1 MKDIIIAII
10 TSRVTW
16 IAIEL
21 IAVGILVFFVVK
33 ASKRNKAIR
42 ADAQKRTEAYQ
53 YRELDEMLKNKKR
66 GNR

>member
-1 MKDIIIAII
+1 MKETLILIL

-21 IAVGILVFFVVK
+21 IIAGVLLFFVVK
-33 ASKRNKAIR
+33 NSKRNKALKAEI
-42 ADAQKRTEAYQ
+42 DKKTSAYQ
-53 YRELDEMLKNKKR
+53 YQELDEMLKNKKR